1 MRKQIIVETD
11 ELESSVYMF
20 QNQKHH
26 VSLFVDARSYDDAKA
41 KFDLC
46 EFEHRTD
53 WKIFVECGDQPA

>member
-1 MRKQIIVETD
+1 MSKLKVVETD
-11 ELESSVYMF
+11 ELESSVYLF
-20 QNQKHH
+20 HNVKHD
-26 VSLFVDARSYDDAKA
+26 VYIFTNARGYKDAMA